1 MTSKVLVKRLKG
13 RVYVES
19 WAGVEFVFD
28 FFDTLL
34 DPDDQGPHLA
44 VVCHCFM
51 TESVAHR

>member
-1 MTSKVLVKRLKG
+1 MTCKVLVKRLKG

-19 WAGVEFVFD
+19 WAGVELVFD
-28 FFDTLL
+28 FFNTLL